1 MRGSRHEELLMRRS
15 LRAAWIPWCGA
26 VLLAL
31 LALSMLHAAT
41 PHGGAQRDCSACKA
55 LNSPGVAQDA
65 GGPGLPAPEPVGFTQ
80 LPPPAPLSNS
90 ASLLKP
96 LRAPPVSPVL

>member
-1 MRGSRHEELLMRRS
+1 MRPS
-15 LRAAWIPWCGA
+15 LRAGWIPWCA
-26 VLLAL
+26 AILLSLLAV
-31 LALSMLHAAT
+31 SMLHAAT

-65 GGPGLPAPEPVGFTQ
+65 GRPALPASEPAGFTQ

-96 LRAPPVSPVL
+96 LRAPPGSPVL